1 MKPRSCKVTLVREEW
16 RVPREYEFGDTVVVP
31 LWAGHKM
38 RWRMADGELQ
48 TQKSCFNKSQSQ
60 LTRHAVALDRGECTP
75 RARSGPAAPP
85 PRRARGPSAPPGSRT
100 GRQPRPRPQQRG
112 VVASLFRFHLSEAGA
127 SLASWRHAR
136 PPAQPT
142 APRGRGSE
150 RSAMGYAPPV
160 ADVAAWARASG
171 GSYDLRFE
179 DNWLQVRVRQ
189 PLSLGR
195 HRVRCTP
202 RVKLKLHTHNIY
214 RVYHRV
220 ATSKVKS
227 KSLWRSGGRPQSM
240 AHWALRARDPL
251 FHAETGC

>member
-1 MKPRSCKVTLVREEW
+1 MFPGGN
-16 RVPREYEFGDTVVVP
+16 RVSVFQQVAKSISRHRGLP
-31 LWAGHKM
+31 LIGGSA
-38 RWRMADGELQ
+38 
-48 TQKSCFNKSQSQ
+48 
-60 LTRHAVALDRGECTP
+60 
-75 RARSGPAAPP
+75 
-85 PRRARGPSAPPGSRT
+85 RRARAAAPRRPPPGAREA
-100 GRQPRPRPQQRG
+100 QAPRPALAQADSRGLAPSRGGLSPPSKVGAFTSQRL
-112 VVASLFRFHLSEAGA
+112 ALPSPAGGT
-127 SLASWRHAR
+127 RAR
-136 PPAQPT
+136 PPSPRRRAEGDRNAAPWGTRRRWPT
-142 APRGRGSE
+142 WRRGRARRG
-150 RSAMGYAPPV
+150 
-160 ADVAAWARASG
+160 AATTCASRTSG
-171 GSYDLRFE
+171 CRC
-179 DNWLQVRVRQ
+179 VRQ